1 MEQDRHSPNVPEQQR
16 DGQWEARDGA
26 GRDQPSAPER
36 RSGEGTTQE
45 GAPREGAPRE
55 GATQGGTPSE
65 GATQEGA
72 PREGA
77 TRDYQERLRDLDR
90 AGTIDE
96 PSDRRAGGAGRDAA
110 EGRDEGESRE
120 EGESRDEGDARSVRD
135 LLRERGVRKQHGIA
149 LGLAASSIGMLAAT
163 RAGGPGG
170 AGGDVAEVALADAF
184 MPPEQVTEEKGV
196 TWDLHVSEHERID
209 FFVEFLMG
217 RNYDKTRTWLERIG
231 KYGPMIQ
238 NELSERGMPQDLLYL
253 AMIESGLNPTAY
265 SKAHASGMWQFISE
279 TGQRY
284 GLEVSRYVDE
294 RRDPVKST
302 AAGLTYLQEMYER
315 FDSWYLSSAGYN
327 TGENRVGRLM
337 RERTGSERGTD
348 EGYWD
353 IWDRLPRET
362 RDYVPLMIAMGH
374 IAKEPAKYGF
384 HDLQYEAPLTFE
396 EVVVP
401 GGTRMADVA
410 RAAGVSTA
418 VIEDLNPHYLRGQ
431 TPPNRSMA
439 VRVPVGQ
446 QQQVAMA
453 LSGQPVA
460 APVFGE

>member
-1 MEQDRHSPNVPEQQR
+1 MEQDRGSRPEHEQTTNGTTGAGDAQDASEVAR
-16 DGQWEARDGA
+16 ARALEGRDGA
-26 GRDQPSAPER
+26 GSGQPSAPER
-36 RSGEGTTQE
+36 RAGSRSASRDFGERMTE
-45 GAPREGAPRE
+45 
-55 GATQGGTPSE
+55 
-65 GATQEGA
+65 
-72 PREGA
+72 
-77 TRDYQERLRDLDR
+77 LDR
-90 AGTIDE
+90 AGTVE
-96 PSDRRAGGAGRDAA
+96 EVHDRRAGGTQKDGGTKQEGARRGLRDHA
-110 EGRDEGESRE
+110 
-120 EGESRDEGDARSVRD
+120 VT
-135 LLRERGVRKQHGIA
+135 
-149 LGLAASSIGMLAAT
+149 LGLAASSLALLAGT
-163 RAGGPGG
+163 RGAGGG
-170 AGGDVAEVALADAF
+170 AGAADAAVDVATADKF
-184 MPPEQVTEEKGV
+184 MPPELVSLEKGV
-196 TWDLHVSEHERID
+196 TWDLHVSEHDRID

-217 RNYDKTRTWLERIG
+217 RNYDRTRSWLERIG

-238 NELSERGMPQDLLYL
+238 NELRERGMPEDLLYL

-284 GLEVSRYVDE
+284 GLEVSPYLDE

-302 AAGLTYLQEMYER
+302 AAGLTYLQQMHDR
-315 FDSWYLSSAGYN
+315 FGSWYLSAAGYN

-384 HDLQYEAPLTFE
+384 HNLVYEEPLAFE

-401 GGTRMADVA
+401 AGTQLADVA
-410 RAAGVSTA
+410 RSAGVGA
-418 VIEDLNPHYLRGQ
+418 DVIEDLNPHFLKKQ
-431 TPPNRSMA
+431 TPPNRRMA

-446 QQQVAMA
+446 QQQVASA
-453 LSGQPVA
+453 LNGQAVEMG
-460 APVFGE
+460 VFAD

>member
-1 MEQDRHSPNVPEQQR
+1 VEKNRTQNQGSNEPQPRNDLNEGSSMHANVSG
-16 DGQWEARDGA
+16 DAGVEARDGA

-36 RSGEGTTQE
+36 RAGSKGASRDFGERMTE
-45 GAPREGAPRE
+45 
-55 GATQGGTPSE
+55 
-65 GATQEGA
+65 
-72 PREGA
+72 
-77 TRDYQERLRDLDR
+77 LDR
-90 AGTIDE
+90 AGTIEE
-96 PSDRRAGGAGRDAA
+96 PHDRRAGGTEEEQRGSGGRR
-110 EGRDEGESRE
+110 G
-120 EGESRDEGDARSVRD
+120 
-135 LLRERGVRKQHGIA
+135 LRGHGMT
-149 LGLAASSIGMLAAT
+149 LGLAASSLALLAGTRGM
-163 RAGGPGG
+163 GGGG
-170 AGGDVAEVALADAF
+170 GGEEMALATADDF
-184 MPPEQVTEEKGV
+184 MPPEMVSAEQGV
-196 TWDLHVSEHERID
+196 SWDLHVSEHDRID

-238 NELSERGMPQDLLYL
+238 NELRERGMPQDLLYL

-302 AAGLTYLQEMYER
+302 AAGLTYLQEMYNR
-315 FDSWYLSSAGYN
+315 FDSWYLSAAGYN

-337 RERTGSERGTD
+337 RETHGTERGTD

-374 IAKEPAKYGF
+374 IAKEPGKYGF
-384 HDLQYEAPLTFE
+384 HDLEYMEPLAFE

-401 GGTRMADVA
+401 GGTSMAA
-410 RAAGVSTA
+410 IASAAGVGA
-418 VIEDLNPHYLRGQ
+418 DVIEDLNPHFLRKQ
-431 TPPNRSMA
+431 TPPNRQMA

-446 QQQVAMA
+446 QQQVASA
-453 LSGQPVA
+453 LNGQA
-460 APVFGE
+460 ANTGTAFAE

>member
-1 MEQDRHSPNVPEQQR
+1 MQHDEFSRNQPDTPDGPGTPNP
-16 DGQWEARDGA
+16 A
-26 GRDQPSAPER
+26 DQPPSPA
-36 RSGEGTTQE
+36 RSDSD
-45 GAPREGAPRE
+45 R
-55 GATQGGTPSE
+55 
-65 GATQEGA
+65 
-72 PREGA
+72 GA
-77 TRDYQERLRDLDR
+77 TRDFQERVRDLDR
-90 AGTIDE
+90 AGTVDE
-96 PSDRRAGGAGRDAA
+96 PADRRAGDAEAGDDGADNGGGAD
-110 EGRDEGESRE
+110 GQDSG
-120 EGESRDEGDARSVRD
+120 
-135 LLRERGVRKQHGIA
+135 LRGMLRQGGMTRRHGVA
-149 LGLAASSIGMLAAT
+149 LGLAASSLAMLAGTT
-163 RAGGPGG
+163 RGGGGG
-170 AGGDVAEVALADAF
+170 AVSEEEAAVALAEGF
-184 MPPEQVTEEKGV
+184 MPPEQVTEQKGV
-196 TWDLHVSEHERID
+196 TWDLHVSEHDRID

-238 NELSERGMPQDLLYL
+238 NELRERGMPEDLLFL

-302 AAGLTYLQEMYER
+302 AAGLTYLQMMHDR
-315 FDSWYLSSAGYN
+315 FGSWYLSAAGYN

-337 RERTGSERGTD
+337 RERTGTERGTD

-374 IAKEPAKYGF
+374 IAKEPGKYGF
-384 HDLQYEAPLTFE
+384 HNLQYEEPLRFE

-401 GGTRMADVA
+401 GGTRMSDIAH
-410 RAAGVSTA
+410 AAGVSTE
-418 VIEDLNPHYLRGQ
+418 VVEDLNPHFLRGQ
-431 TPPNRSMA
+431 TPPNREMA

-446 QQQVAMA
+446 QQRVASA
-453 LSGQPVA
+453 LSGQAVA

>member
-1 MEQDRHSPNVPEQQR
+1 MEQDRQSSNTPEQQR
-16 DGQWEARDGA
+16 HEQVQARDGA

-36 RSGEGTTQE
+36 RAGEN
-45 GAPREGAPRE
+45 APH
-55 GATQGGTPSE
+55 
-65 GATQEGA
+65 EGA

-77 TRDYQERLRDLDR
+77 TREGATRESATRDYQERLRELDR

-96 PSDRRAGGAGRDAA
+96 PRDRTAGGERRDDGEGQPLRGSSAAGA
-110 EGRDEGESRE
+110 EGDVQDADERMGGE
-120 EGESRDEGDARSVRD
+120 ARSVRD

-149 LGLAASSIGMLAAT
+149 LGLAASSLGMLAAT

-170 AGGDVAEVALADAF
+170 AGGDVAEIATADAF

-238 NELSERGMPQDLLYL
+238 NELRERGMPEDLLYL

-302 AAGLTYLQEMYER
+302 AAGLTYLQMMYDR
-315 FDSWYLSSAGYN
+315 FGSWYLSSAGYN

-384 HDLQYEAPLTFE
+384 HNLQYEAPLTFE

-401 GGTRMADVA
+401 GGTRMADIA

-418 VIEDLNPHYLRGQ
+418 IVEDLNPHFLRGQ
-431 TPPNRSMA
+431 TPPDRSMA

-446 QQQVAMA
+446 QQQVAAA
-453 LSGQPVA
+453 LSGQPVD

>member
-1 MEQDRHSPNVPEQQR
+1 MEQDRHSRQQPDSQDQSAAPNQPDSPSQPNSQDQSAAPDQPDSPNKPATPNQPDSPDKPATPNQPDR
-16 DGQWEARDGA
+16 ASTPDRSSSGDGQ
-26 GRDQPSAPER
+26 
-36 RSGEGTTQE
+36 
-45 GAPREGAPRE
+45 
-55 GATQGGTPSE
+55 
-65 GATQEGA
+65 
-72 PREGA
+72 
-77 TRDYQERLRDLDR
+77 TRDFQERVRDLDR
-90 AGTIDE
+90 AGAVDE
-96 PSDRRAGGAGRDAA
+96 PQDRRAAGEDGGDG
-110 EGRDEGESRE
+110 
-120 EGESRDEGDARSVRD
+120 GDGDSDRS
-135 LLRERGVRKQHGIA
+135 LRGMLRQSGMTRRHGIA
-149 LGLAASSIGMLAAT
+149 LGLAASSLAMLAGT
-163 RAGGPGG
+163 RGGGGTAGSVEEE
-170 AGGDVAEVALADAF
+170 VAVALAEGF
-184 MPPEQVTEEKGV
+184 MPPEQVTEQKGV
-196 TWDLHVSEHERID
+196 TWDLHVSEHDRID

-238 NELSERGMPQDLLYL
+238 NELRERGMPEDLLYL

-302 AAGLTYLQEMYER
+302 AAGLTYLQMMYDR
-315 FDSWYLSSAGYN
+315 FGSWYLSAAGYN

-337 RERTGSERGTD
+337 RERNGTERGTD

-374 IAKEPAKYGF
+374 IAKEPGKYGF
-384 HDLQYEAPLTFE
+384 HNLQYEEPLRFE

-401 GGTRMADVA
+401 GGTKLSDVA
-410 RAAGVSTA
+410 HAAGVSSEL
-418 VIEDLNPHYLRGQ
+418 VEDLNPHFLRGQ

-446 QQQVAMA
+446 QQRVAAA
-453 LSGQPVA
+453 LSGQAVA

>member
-1 MEQDRHSPNVPEQQR
+1 M
-16 DGQWEARDGA
+16 
-26 GRDQPSAPER
+26 R
-36 RSGEGTTQE
+36 RRRMRATVAT
-45 GAPREGAPRE
+45 APRPQSTG
-55 GATQGGTPSE
+55 
-65 GATQEGA
+65 
-72 PREGA
+72 
-77 TRDYQERLRDLDR
+77 
-90 AGTIDE
+90 
-96 PSDRRAGGAGRDAA
+96 RRGLGRHAWT
-110 EGRDEGESRE
+110 
-120 EGESRDEGDARSVRD
+120 
-135 LLRERGVRKQHGIA
+135 
-149 LGLAASSIGMLAAT
+149 LGLAASSLALLAGT
-163 RAGGPGG
+163 RGG
-170 AGGDVAEVALADAF
+170 AGSGSSGGGDTALDVAASDGF
-184 MPPEQVTEEKGV
+184 MPPEHITEQQGV
-196 TWDLHVSEHERID
+196 SWDLHVSEHDRVD

-217 RNYDKTRTWLERIG
+217 RNYDRTRTWLERIG

-238 NELSERGMPQDLLYL
+238 NELRERGMPEDLLFL

-302 AAGLTYLQEMYER
+302 AAGLTYLQEMYDR
-315 FDSWYLSSAGYN
+315 FDSWYLASAGYN

-384 HDLQYEAPLTFE
+384 HNLQYEEPLTFE
-396 EVVVP
+396 DVQVP
-401 GGTRMADVA
+401 GGTQLADVA
-410 RAAGVSTA
+410 LAAGVDVD
-418 VIEDLNPHYLRGQ
+418 VIEDLNPHFLRGQ
-431 TPPNRSMA
+431 TPPDRRMA

-446 QQQVAMA
+446 QQR
-453 LSGQPVA
+453 VA
-460 APVFGE
+460 AALNGQAAQTAAYGE